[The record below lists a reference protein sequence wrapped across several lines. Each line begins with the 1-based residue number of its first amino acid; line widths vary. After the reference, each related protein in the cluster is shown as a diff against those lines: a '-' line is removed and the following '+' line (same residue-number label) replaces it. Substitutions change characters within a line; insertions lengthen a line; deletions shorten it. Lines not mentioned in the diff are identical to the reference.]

1 MLNKGNGRRFHRVD
15 MPARYFITP
24 SSPIRD
30 REIYATGTNYFPKNT
45 IKLIETKKNLI
56 LQSVQKIQTSD
67 HLLKA
72 IFSEMIEV
80 IEFFGNCLKAI
91 TNGKSPKSDLNYWIQ
106 VKSRQE
112 GFKQVAPLEK
122 TSPKTFNYI
131 KAIEQK
137 YLIYFNRMI
146 ESIERSTPSHFFVQ
160 GKLPSAFKL
169 DELLVNFQNP
179 KLQKIPLIQAL
190 LHVSEFME
198 SYLAVY
204 QRINDDNYLKQF
216 PKEWPFEA
224 ANISAGGIA
233 VVMSKGFA
241 LYSRVDAYLYFEAE
255 NKLLSFDG
263 TIVGFRSAEDYQERI
278 AINFEFPNGHHQKF
292 LQQEIQKHEI
302 EECMDLP
309 L

>member
-1 MLNKGNGRRFHRVD
+1 MLNKGNGRRFHRVN
-15 MPARYFITP
+15 MPARYFIIP

-30 REIYATGTNYFPKNT
+30 REIYATGTNYFPENT
-45 IKLIETKKNLI
+45 LKLIETKKNLI

-72 IFSEMIEV
+72 IFTEIIDE

-91 TNGKSPKSDLNYWIQ
+91 TDGKSPKSDLTYWIQ
-106 VKSRQE
+106 LKDRQK
-112 GFKQVAPLEK
+112 GFKQATPLES
-122 TSPKTFNYI
+122 TSPKTFSYI

-137 YLIYFNRMI
+137 YLTYLDSMV
-146 ESIERSTPSHFFVQ
+146 ESIEHSTPFHFFVQ
-160 GKLPSAFKL
+160 GRLPSGFKI
-169 DELLVNFQNP
+169 DELLVTFRNP

-198 SYLAVY
+198 TYLAVY

-216 PKEWPFEA
+216 PREWSFKE
-224 ANISAGGIA
+224 ANVSAGGLA
-233 VVMSKGFA
+233 VFMSKGFK
-241 LYSRVDAYLYFEAE
+241 LYSKVDAYLYFEAE

-263 TIVGFRSAEDYQERI
+263 TIVGFRSVQNYQERI
-278 AINFEFPNGHHQKF
+278 AINFEFPSGHDQKF
-292 LQQEIQKHEI
+292 LQQEIQKHEV

>member
-1 MLNKGNGRRFHRVD
+1 MLNRGNGRRFHRVN
-15 MPARYFITP
+15 MPVRYFICP

-30 REIYATGTNYFPKNT
+30 REIYATGNNYFPENT
-45 IKLIETKKNLI
+45 LKLIETKKNLI

-72 IFSEMIEV
+72 IFTEMIET
-80 IEFFGNCLKAI
+80 IEFFGDCLKAI

-106 VKSRQE
+106 IKSRQE

-122 TSPKTFNYI
+122 TSPKTFGYI

-137 YLIYFNRMI
+137 YLTYFNRMI
-146 ESIERSTPSHFFVQ
+146 ESIEKSSPSHFFVQ
-160 GKLPSAFKL
+160 GRLPSGFKM
-169 DELLVNFQNP
+169 DEFLVTFQNP
-179 KLQKIPLIQAL
+179 KLQKIPLIQTL

-198 SYLAVY
+198 TYLAVY

-216 PKEWPFEA
+216 PKEWPFKEA
-224 ANISAGGIA
+224 NVSAGGLA
-233 VVMSKGFA
+233 VFMSKGFT
-241 LYSRVDAYLYFEAE
+241 LYSKVDAYLYFEAE

-263 TIVGFRSAEDYQERI
+263 TVVGFRSAQNYQERI
-278 AINFEFPNGHHQKF
+278 AINFEFPSGHDQKF
-292 LQQEIQKHEI
+292 LQQEIQKHEV